1 VSQRI
6 GHDARAQLIIVCTGE
21 GQHKE
26 RTIRHLLLDPLT
38 PISAAGIVTAA
49 TGPQRGGQNDPN
61 AHAGDHGKWRFRCSE
76 PGCPDKPV
84 SADRLNLVMERIADT
99 PERLLKLELGEFA
112 RLL

>member
-1 VSQRI
+1 MRE
-6 GHDARAQLIIVCTGE
+6 HDARAELVIVCTGE

-26 RTIRHLLLDPLT
+26 RTIRHLLLDPMS
-38 PISAAGIVTAA
+38 PVAVAGIVTAA

-84 SADRLNLVMERIADT
+84 NAEAVKRFMETIADT
-99 PERLLKLELGEFA
+99 PERFLKVELRVFA
-112 RLL
+112 KLVK

>member
-1 VSQRI
+1 MKEHQ
-6 GHDARAQLIIVCTGE
+6 ARAQLIIVCTGE

-26 RTIRHLLLDPLT
+26 RTIRHLLLEPMTSDGPYF
-38 PISAAGIVTAA
+38 GIATAA

-84 SADRLNLVMERIADT
+84 SAERLKRAMEQIADT
-99 PERLLKLELGEFA
+99 PERLLKVELGVFA
-112 RLL
+112 RIL